1 MADVKGVGA
10 AATGGAIGLLGDLT
24 TTFLNRY
31 WSKKDY
37 ERNKADEQAQ
47 FERNAALEQKQY
59 DRNRADYLADLQSE
73 REYNSAQSQINRLKA
88 AGLNP
93 NLMNGGSLSAGQ
105 SSAAQMQG
113 TSTLGTSLP
122 SSIGASASFSS
133 IPSSANAI
141 ASGLAASSN
150 AEVNVRKADAEI
162 ANIKASTE
170 YKNIENSFLVAEKRL
185 ALKASE
191 QSIQESLAKCKD
203 YASQISLRDN
213 TIVLNGHKIK
223 LIDNQAS
230 KAEQDAMLSAARQA
244 LTNLDVQKMKL
255 IMPYVQAYEE
265 AKIVNLN
272 ARSDAAKQSAFL
284 SYHQAEI
291 AALEAFKQQGLLD
304 AGLVD
309 AEISRLNAE
318 IEVSK
323 TNVKYAK
330 VHARNDSWR
339 TAANMVDAVGKV
351 TLGTAGIIIGLKAP
365 SFPQRIKFGGNSW
378 NYK

>member
-1 MADVKGVGA
+1 MANEIGA
-10 AATGGAIGLLGDLT
+10 AATGGAIGLLGDFIT
-24 TTFLNRY
+24 TGLNRH
-31 WSKKDY
+31 WANVDWK
-37 ERNKADEQAQ
+37 RNKEYEQQ
-47 FERNAALEQKQY
+47 LYN
-59 DRNRADYLADLQSE
+59 RNRADYLADLQNE
-73 REYNSAQSQINRLKA
+73 REYNSPQQQINRLKD

-93 NLMNGGSLSAGQ
+93 NLLTGGSLSTGQ
-105 SSAAQMQG
+105 SSSATPM
-113 TSTLGTSLP
+113 
-122 SSIGASASFSS
+122 SSPGMPIMSGSVASFGSVA
-133 IPSSANAI
+133 SSANAL

-150 AEVNVRKADAEI
+150 AEVNARKADAEI
-162 ANIKASTE
+162 ANIKASTQ
-170 YKNIENSFLVAEKRL
+170 YKNIENEFLVAEKRL

-191 QSIQESLAKCKD
+191 QSIQESLTKCKD

-244 LTNLDVQKMKL
+244 LTNLDIQKMKSIL
-255 IMPYVQAYEE
+255 PYVQAYEE
-265 AKIVNLN
+265 AKIINLN

-351 TLGTAGIIIGLKAP
+351 TLRTAGVIIGLKAP
-365 SFPQRIKFGGNSW
+365 AFPSKIKFGGSSW
-378 NYK
+378 SYK